1 MRSRI
6 VLFCSEDHV
15 SQVLCD
21 TKPVMFSVTQV
32 ENKTDF
38 HSSFV
43 PTDGAVVFVK
53 EADAPRVIPEVVT
66 VAKQFPLKPLI
77 IAARR
82 GTRVM
87 SCLGEYIEVPSPV
100 DTHTGRYIWDEY
112 YYAWVRA
119 RLYMLSL
126 GLSQTGLS
134 AHLQNTLTCAL
145 RSATPVVSVT
155 GLVSL
160 TGVNRKTL
168 WRHWDAEV
176 LPRWPV
182 RLLDVLDW
190 IALIHFVA
198 RKTPDRTWASLAL
211 WAGVDVRT
219 LSRQAKKLTGHTLS
233 ELGGLDKEDVFRAFA
248 DQMGQLFAVQSVP
261 RAD

>member
-1 MRSRI
+1 
-6 VLFCSEDHV
+6 
-15 SQVLCD
+15 
-21 TKPVMFSVTQV
+21 MFSVTQV
-32 ENKTDF
+32 ENRTEF
-38 HSSFV
+38 QSSFV

-53 EADAPRVIPEVVT
+53 EADAPRVIPDVVT
-66 VAKQFPLKPLI
+66 VARQFPLKTLV

-82 GTRVM
+82 GTRIL
-87 SCLGEYIEVPSPV
+87 SYQGDFIEVPSPV
-100 DTHTGRYIWDEY
+100 DTRTGRYIWDEY

-126 GLSQTGLS
+126 GLGQSGLS
-134 AHLQNTLTCAL
+134 AYLQNTLTCAL
-145 RSATPVVSVT
+145 RSTRPIVSVT

-176 LPRWPV
+176 LPKWPV

-190 IALIHFVA
+190 IALVHFVA
-198 RKTPDRTWASLAL
+198 RKNPDRTWASLAT
-211 WAGVDVRT
+211 WSGVDVRT

-248 DQMGQLFAVQSVP
+248 DQMSRLFMPTGPALM
-261 RAD
+261 D